1 MSNAGKTVLTFL
13 YNIMS
18 ASQQGQNTLKVK
30 EELW

>member
-1 MSNAGKTVLTFL
+1 M